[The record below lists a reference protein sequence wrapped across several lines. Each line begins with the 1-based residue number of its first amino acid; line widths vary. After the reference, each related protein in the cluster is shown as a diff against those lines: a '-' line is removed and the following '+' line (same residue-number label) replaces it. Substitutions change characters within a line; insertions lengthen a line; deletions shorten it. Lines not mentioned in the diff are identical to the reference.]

1 MTIKS
6 RNRFNLI
13 FICIAIVIAVMQT
26 ALFIYQIISKTF
38 TVPQVYN
45 PNPSASFLFRF
56 NQNYVLIGIFILNIY
71 VIDSAIYIQVQF
83 EKTQSTEVIYFLIF
97 LIACLC
103 DTTRILL
110 PLFQVANSYS
120 RVLMHVAYLPLFA
133 RILAPLSLLG
143 ISVLST
149 EEARHNVNRNTT
161 FIIIA
166 SLFFAK
172 LIPFNTAV
180 ILPNFCVSYGY
191 TSTVRYVSFFICLA
205 SISTI
210 AINNKKSNSSQKTT
224 IGFALLCIGYSA
236 LFYCYNIFNLAVGI
250 ICLGYG
256 SYLYLDELHKLCLW
270 SDDNQKQ
277 DKDKF

>member
-13 FICIAIVIAVMQT
+13 FICIAIVVAVMQT

-38 TVPQVYN
+38 TVPEVYN
-45 PNPSASFLFRF
+45 PDPSATFLLKF
-56 NQNYVLIGIFILNIY
+56 NPIYVLIGIFLLNLY
-71 VIDSAIYIQVQF
+71 VIASAIYIHIQF

-133 RILAPLSLLG
+133 RILAPLSFLG
-143 ISVLST
+143 IAVLST
-149 EEARHNVNRNTT
+149 EEARHNVNRNTA

-172 LIPFNTAV
+172 LIPFNTAI

-210 AINNKKSNSSQKTT
+210 AISNKKGNSSQKTT
-224 IGFALLCIGYSA
+224 IGFALICIGYSA
-236 LFYCYNIFNLAVGI
+236 LFYCYNLFNLVIGVF
-250 ICLGYG
+250 CLGYG
-256 SYLYLDELHKLCLW
+256 SFLYLHELHNLCLW

-277 DKDKF
+277 DK